1 MALGFPNQA
10 RHFDASK
17 TRICF
22 WGHDAVMEV
31 SFFVDASALQ
41 KLSPQADTSKTAL
54 LEAFDVSIER
64 IYTAAQS
71 AYKRGKKGSY
81 VYLLSAADF

>member
-1 MALGFPNQA
+1 MTLGFPNQA
-10 RHFDASK
+10 RHFDHSK

-22 WGHDAVMEV
+22 WGYDDVMEV

-41 KLSPQADTSKTAL
+41 KLRPKASNSKFDL
-54 LEAFDVSIER
+54 LEAFDVSIDQ
-64 IYTAAQS
+64 IYAAAQR
-71 AYKRGKKGSY
+71 AYERGKKGSY